1 VVLDGYESKE
11 FPGMTWPEPG
21 IPVHERVTVIH
32 HPVSTGQ
39 RASTNEA
46 ARVSTAPYIMKLD
59 AHCALDEG
67 FDVKL
72 LEAAEEL
79 GDEVCQI
86 PGQYNLHVFDWVC
99 AGGPEAEGCGF
110 REYQGPS
117 SRFTKAGDGLQ
128 CPECGGQIK
137 KDILWKRR
145 KSRYATAW
153 RFDQALHFQYWGKFK
168 ERQSGDLVE
177 TMSCLGAC
185 WFVSRQRFWELDG
198 LDEGHGSWGQMGTE
212 LACKHWLSGGRLVCN
227 KRTWFAHLFRTRGGD
242 FGFPYPLSKNATDK
256 ARAYSRDLWLNNKWP
271 KAKRPFD
278 WIVNYFAPVPGWEGW
293 KGGSHVEDAAGSVA
307 PAVVPSAPDAVDVR
321 AGDTVRID
329 PSPVKV
335 EGDDVSEGLG
345 GGGGLRPVS
354 RTQQENSHDEANGSG
369 APTWPSKGVV
379 YYSDCRGD
387 EAILKAA
394 QRQLVRAVNGHTI
407 VAVTL
412 GPVDVGDIRVIL
424 ANRTRSY
431 LTMFRQIL
439 AGLEM
444 SDADVIFL
452 AEHDVLYH
460 TSHFDFTPPRAD
472 LVYYNQ
478 HTWKVDATTGRA
490 LFYICK
496 QTSGLCAYREL
507 LLAHYRKRVAL
518 VEEHGFSR
526 KMGFEPGTHGRR
538 ERVDDLKSEAWMSPV
553 PNIDIR
559 HGHNL
564 TASRWRQDQFRDKR
578 NCQGWTE
585 ADEVPGWG
593 RTKGR
598 FAEILREV

>member
-1 VVLDGYESKE
+1 MYELSVLIPARNEIWLHRTIEDVLANSRGDTEVIVVLDGYESKE

-278 WIVNYFAPVPGWEGW
+278 WIVNYFAPVPDLEVG
-293 KGGSHVEDAAGSVA
+293 
-307 PAVVPSAPDAVDVR
+307 VDCDLYRVLNRKTLTTKLMVR
-321 AGDTVRID
+321 VR
-329 PSPVKV
+329 PLGRPR
-335 EGDDVSEGLG
+335 GL
-345 GGGGLRPVS
+345 S
-354 RTQQENSHDEANGSG
+354 TT
-369 APTWPSKGVV
+369 PT
-379 YYSDCRGD
+379 
-387 EAILKAA
+387 
-394 QRQLVRAVNGHTI
+394 
-407 VAVTL
+407 
-412 GPVDVGDIRVIL
+412 
-424 ANRTRSY
+424 
-431 LTMFRQIL
+431 
-439 AGLEM
+439 
-444 SDADVIFL
+444 
-452 AEHDVLYH
+452 
-460 TSHFDFTPPRAD
+460 
-472 LVYYNQ
+472 
-478 HTWKVDATTGRA
+478 
-490 LFYICK
+490 
-496 QTSGLCAYREL
+496 
-507 LLAHYRKRVAL
+507 
-518 VEEHGFSR
+518 VEETRQSSR
-526 KMGFEPGTHGRR
+526 RR
-538 ERVDDLKSEAWMSPV
+538 
-553 PNIDIR
+553 
-559 HGHNL
+559 
-564 TASRWRQDQFRDKR
+564 RDSSSVLS
-578 NCQGWTE
+578 T
-585 ADEVPGWG
+585 VTPS
-593 RTKGR
+593 
-598 FAEILREV
+598 LR